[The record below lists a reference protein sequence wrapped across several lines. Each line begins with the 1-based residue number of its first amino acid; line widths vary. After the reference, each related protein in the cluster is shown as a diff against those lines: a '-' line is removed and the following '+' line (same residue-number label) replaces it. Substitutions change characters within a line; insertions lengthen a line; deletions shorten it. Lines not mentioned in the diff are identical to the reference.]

1 MRVIEA
7 LRYIH
12 TEWVI
17 FADMDEK
24 DYRKVFTKPMKIK
37 NITWDRLRR
46 IEWKWVS
53 SINFNEDDGI
63 LIIRYSVKR
72 PIYERGYEK

>member
-7 LRYIH
+7 LRYIDA
-12 TEWVI
+12 EWVM
-17 FADMDEK
+17 FGDMDEN
-24 DYRKVFTKPMKIK
+24 DCHKVFTKPMKTK

-53 SINFNEDDGI
+53 SINFNKDDGI
-63 LIIRYSVKR
+63 LIIRYSMKR

>member
-12 TEWVI
+12 AEWII
-17 FADMDEK
+17 FCDLDQK
-24 DYRKVFTKPMKIK
+24 DHSKVFSKRMKK
-37 NITWDRLRR
+37 NNIPWEKLRR

-53 SINFNEDDGI
+53 SVNFDSRDGT
-63 LIIRYSVKR
+63 LIIRYSAKR
-72 PIYERGYEK
+72 PIYEGGYEK

>member
-12 TEWVI
+12 AEWVM
-17 FADMDEK
+17 FGDMDEN
-24 DYRKVFTKPMKIK
+24 DCHKVFTKRMKK
-37 NITWDRLRR
+37 RNIPWEKLSR

-53 SINFNEDDGI
+53 VISFNKEDGT
-63 LIIRYSVKR
+63 LIIRYSAKR
-72 PIYERGYEK
+72 SIYERGIEK

>member
-12 TEWVI
+12 TEWVM
-17 FADMDEK
+17 FGDMDE
-24 DYRKVFTKPMKIK
+24 DDCHKVFTKPMKMK
-37 NITWDRLRR
+37 NIPWDKLRR

-53 SINFNEDDGI
+53 SIKFNENDGI
-63 LIIRYSVKR
+63 LIIRYSAKR

>member
-7 LRYIH
+7 LRYIYA
-12 TEWVI
+12 EWVM
-17 FADMDEK
+17 FGDMDEN
-24 DYRKVFTKPMKIK
+24 DCHKVFTKPMKTK
-37 NITWDRLRR
+37 NIPWDRLRR

-53 SINFNEDDGI
+53 SISFDKKDGI
-63 LIIRYSVKR
+63 LIIRYSAKR

>member
-7 LRYIH
+7 LRYIGA
-12 TEWVI
+12 EWVI
-17 FADMDEK
+17 FCDLDQK
-24 DYRKVFTKPMKIK
+24 DHSKVFSKRMKKK
-37 NITWDRLRR
+37 NIPWEKLQR

-53 SINFNEDDGI
+53 SVNFDSRDGT
-63 LIIRYSVKR
+63 LIKKKKKKR

>member
-12 TEWVI
+12 AEWVM
-17 FADMDEK
+17 FGDMDE
-24 DYRKVFTKPMKIK
+24 DDCRKVFTKPMKMK
-37 NITWDRLRR
+37 NIPWDRLRR
-46 IEWKWVS
+46 MEWKWVS
-53 SINFNEDDGI
+53 SINFNKEDGT
-63 LIIRYSVKR
+63 LIIRYSAKR

>member
-12 TEWVI
+12 TEWVM
-17 FADMDEK
+17 FGDMDEK

-53 SINFNEDDGI
+53 SINFNKDDGI

>member
-53 SINFNEDDGI
+53 SINFNKDEGI

>member
-7 LRYIH
+7 LRYIGA
-12 TEWVI
+12 EWVM
-17 FADMDEK
+17 FGDMDE
-24 DYRKVFTKPMKIK
+24 DDCRKVFTKPMKMK
-37 NITWDRLRR
+37 NIPWDKLRR

-53 SINFNEDDGI
+53 SINFNKKDGI
-63 LIIRYSVKR
+63 LIIRYSAKW

>member
-7 LRYIH
+7 LRYIYA
-12 TEWVI
+12 EWVM
-17 FADMDEK
+17 FGDMDEN
-24 DYRKVFTKPMKIK
+24 DCHKVFTKPMKTK
-37 NITWDRLRR
+37 NIPWDRLRR

-53 SINFNEDDGI
+53 SISFNKKDGI
-63 LIIRYSVKR
+63 LIIRYSAKR

>member
-1 MRVIEA
+1 MRAIEA

-24 DYRKVFTKPMKIK
+24 DYRKVFTKPMKMK
-37 NITWDRLRR
+37 NIPWDRLRR

-53 SINFNEDDGI
+53 SVCFNKEDGT
-63 LIIRYSVKR
+63 LIIRYSAKR

>member
-7 LRYIH
+7 LRYMH
-12 TEWVI
+12 TEWEI

-53 SINFNEDDGI
+53 SINFNKDNGI
-63 LIIRYSVKR
+63 LIIRYSMKR

>member
-53 SINFNEDDGI
+53 SINFNKEDGT
-63 LIIRYSVKR
+63 LIIRYSAKR
-72 PIYERGYEK
+72 SIYERGIEK

>member
-7 LRYIH
+7 LRYIRA
-12 TEWVI
+12 EWVM
-17 FADMDEK
+17 FGDMDEN
-24 DYRKVFTKPMKIK
+24 DCHKVFTKPMKTK
-37 NITWDRLRR
+37 NIPWDRLRR

-53 SINFNEDDGI
+53 SISFNKKDGI
-63 LIIRYSVKR
+63 LIIRYSAKR

>member
-53 SINFNEDDGI
+53 SINFNKDDGI
-63 LIIRYSVKR
+63 LIIRYSMKR